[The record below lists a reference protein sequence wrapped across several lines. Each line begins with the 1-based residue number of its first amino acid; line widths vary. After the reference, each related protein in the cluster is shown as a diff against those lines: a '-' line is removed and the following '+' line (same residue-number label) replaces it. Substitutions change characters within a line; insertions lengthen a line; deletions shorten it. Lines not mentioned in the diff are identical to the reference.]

1 MNDQQENIVAIAIT
15 ELAAKIEILLDKQEE
30 LAENV
35 SKIKEAVY
43 NPDEGLYARLRTLEI
58 RIDNLDSWKD
68 NNMRILWIVATSVV
82 GLSIATIWRVLF

>member
-58 RIDNLDSWKD
+58 RIDNLDSWKS

-82 GLSIATIWRVLF
+82 GLSIATIWRTLF